1 MGDAGRRI
9 DKVDLAVEPDADAT
23 FGQAEADLIN
33 ELKAQLNDLIAKL
46 QDCGLME
53 K

>member
-9 DKVDLAVEPDADAT
+9 TKVDAAATADADAT
-23 FGQAEADLIN
+23 YGQPEADLIN

-53 K
+53 V